1 MSNHPLASI
10 WASFNAR
17 TYLQEYYGD
26 VGPENLAYLQFFAR
40 QFGALSPQQTL
51 LDFGS
56 GPTIY
61 SVISAVPK
69 VERIVLSDYV
79 AANREELVLW
89 RQNDPQAFDWTP
101 FITAAL
107 QVEGMEPT
115 AAAIAERTAAL
126 RQKIV
131 GILFCDAALAQP
143 LPGWDEPFDVLVSNS
158 CADAATNDR
167 ATWQQYLN
175 NILTRLKPGGTLLLS
190 AVKGADFGDLETAL
204 STTDGDSQYFPT
216 VNIVETDLREALVAA
231 GCAAETI
238 AMETVPADRPTRK
251 YQGLMMATAR
261 KAG

>member
-1 MSNHPLASI
+1 MSNQPLASI

-40 QFGALSPQQTL
+40 QFAAMPPQTSL

-79 AANREELVLW
+79 AANREELTLW
-89 RQNDPQAFDWTP
+89 QQNDPQSFDWTP
-101 FITAAL
+101 FIEAAL
-107 QVEGMEPT
+107 VAEGRQATPE
-115 AAAIAERTAAL
+115 AIAQRVAEL
-126 RQKIV
+126 QQKIV
-131 GILFCDAALAQP
+131 AIRFCDAALDQP
-143 LPGWDEPFDVLVSNS
+143 LPGWEEPFDVLVSNS

-167 ATWQQYLN
+167 TVWQQYLN
-175 NILTRLKPGGTLLLS
+175 NILTCLKPGGLLILS
-190 AVKGADFGDLETAL
+190 AVKGANFGDLEEAL
-204 STTDGDSQYFPT
+204 SQPSTDFQYFPT
-216 VNIVETDLREALVAA
+216 VNIVEADLQAALVTA
-231 GCAAETI
+231 GCAADTVAI
-238 AMETVPADRPTRK
+238 ETVPADRPTRK

-261 KAG
+261 KAP